1 MLLVLALS
9 CSGNPYGKDVVLGE
23 DLGEWAAAD
32 LSCGSVDD
40 CFSGEACVDG
50 TCQVERCATNLSSS
64 APPMGKSF
72 PFFQEVEFGFADT
85 TQYQGSFWIDQYA
98 PEGGE
103 YEFSLEASGRMTD
116 ITGGNF
122 DGERIEGYAA
132 AVEGQ
137 ERIAV
142 LGTTMSA
149 NPGFVPVAIDAG
161 DVDGDG
167 LDEVIA
173 IAQEDEIAVCHLDTG
188 SCDLW
193 GFEDRTRLQDVA
205 VADIDG
211 DGFEE
216 PVVLLGTDPRYLY
229 AFHPHA
235 ELTGEE
241 LDYYDEV
248 ENDELLR
255 ITAGDIDGDFK
266 AEVIGLKDPY
276 WCLWCEDEL
285 HVWDS
290 IPDGTW
296 SLRYYSGVADDLNDI
311 AAGDTDRDDI
321 VEIVTIGAGNSIT
334 VEDPGQNRFTERY
347 SANLS
352 VSSNPNRVA
361 MADHDGDAPRA
372 RLVEGPQAVEGG
384 IVPTMVIG
392 IPPYH
397 RDYSTGTAG
406 AGYGEGESVNES
418 LTDTVSMGLDASIGT
433 SPSFFG
439 LFGTD
444 LSAKTSYG
452 SSSAATQSKTLAM
465 GNRYFVSANESYGP
479 DYGAVVIGWGC
490 FDAYRY
496 EMDDP
501 SNHIGGDGEPIVIT
515 VPTGGSQALYSTT
528 RYNALAEANGN
539 LPLIEMPYTIGD
551 PSSYPT
557 RPERLNGKK
566 IPEEDLVFL
575 ESNAYT
581 VSDVGSVGWF
591 NIMDESNANS
601 EATNWSLGASAGI
614 TAFGVKVGGGYTEGW
629 GSSYSLSIG
638 QNALFYGSV
647 PPMPDNLATPE
658 DEYAANAF
666 TVTPWV
672 YRETWEDE
680 DGNPLDYLVM
690 TYSVEE

>member
-1 MLLVLALS
+1 MWLVLALS
-9 CSGNPYGKDVVLGE
+9 CSGNPYGNDVELGE
-23 DLGEWAAAD
+23 DLGEWGAAD
-32 LSCGSVDD
+32 LTCSSSED
-40 CFSGEACVDG
+40 CFSGETCTDG
-50 TCQVERCATNLSSS
+50 TCQVERCAINLASSV
-64 APPMGKSF
+64 PPMGKSF
-72 PFFQEVEFGFADT
+72 PFFQEVELGFADT
-85 TQYQGSFWIDQYA
+85 TQYQGSYWIDQYA
-98 PEGGE
+98 PEAGE
-103 YEFSLEASGRMTD
+103 YENSLEADGRMTD
-116 ITGGNF
+116 IAGGNF
-122 DGERIEGYAA
+122 DGDRFESYAA
-132 AVEGQ
+132 VVNNQ
-137 ERIAV
+137 SRIKV
-142 LGTTMSA
+142 LGTNLSA
-149 NPGFVPVAIDAG
+149 DPGFVPVAIDAG

-173 IAQEDEIAVCHLDTG
+173 IAQETDIAVCHLDTG
-188 SCDLW
+188 GCDLW
-193 GFEDRTRLQDVA
+193 AFEDRTRLQDVA

-216 PVVLLGTDPRYLY
+216 PVILMGAGDRYLY

-241 LDYYDEV
+241 IDYYQLV

-296 SLRYYSGVADDLNDI
+296 ALRFFSGVADDLSDI

-321 VEIVTIGAGNSIT
+321 IEVVTVGAGNSIT
-334 VEDPGQNRFTERY
+334 LEDPQGNRFVQRY
-347 SANLS
+347 AANLS

-372 RLVEGPQAVEGG
+372 KLVDGPLPVEGG
-384 IVPTMVIG
+384 MVPTMVIG

-397 RDYSTGTAG
+397 RDYSAG
-406 AGYGEGESVNES
+406 SSSAGYGEGESVNES
-418 LTDTVSMGLDASIGT
+418 LTDTVSMGLDASVGT

-452 SSSAATQSKTLAM
+452 SSTSASRSKTLAM
-465 GNRYFVSANESYGP
+465 GNRYSVSANEQYGP
-479 DYGAVVIGWGC
+479 NYGAVVIGWGC

-501 SNHIGGDGEPIVIT
+501 AGHVGGDGEPIVIT
-515 VPTGGSQALYSTT
+515 VPTGGGQALYSTT
-528 RYNALAEANGN
+528 RYNAIAEALGN
-539 LPLIEMPYTIGD
+539 LPRIEMPYTVGD
-551 PSSYPT
+551 PSSYSS
-557 RPERLNGKK
+557 RAERLNGEK
-566 IPEEDLVFL
+566 IAGEDLVFV
-575 ESNAYT
+575 ESNTYT

-591 NIMDESNANS
+591 NIVDESNANS
-601 EATNWSLGASAGI
+601 EATSWSLGASAGI

-629 GSSYSLSIG
+629 GSSYSLTIG
-638 QNALFYGSV
+638 ENALFYGSI

-666 TVTPWV
+666 RVTPWV
-672 YRETWEDE
+672 YRESWEDA